1 MTITQL
7 EKTAIASSNSQ
18 ESNTLPTLTTKS
30 DKKQL
35 VARWLF
41 DENSKLYC
49 QWVTKD

>member
-18 ESNTLPTLTTKS
+18 ELNTLPRLTTKYG
-30 DKKQL
+30 KKQL
-35 VARWLF
+35 VAQWLV